1 MRIVVIIL
9 GLGLIALGIWHCAG
23 GLVVA
28 GVFTMAM
35 TAHLGR
41 V

>member
-28 GVFTMAM
+28 GAVTLTML
-35 TAHLGR
+35 AHLRGA
-41 V
+41 